1 MQKKRTVQY
10 SNNNSKQSSTLHHLQ
25 APEDPSPGFGVVGRL
40 VCALDVC
47 ELPVIRV
54 VRVVRVVRVARVVR
68 VIVIISSV
76 VCTKFFH
83 RRR

>member
-1 MQKKRTVQY
+1 M
-10 SNNNSKQSSTLHHLQ
+10 
-25 APEDPSPGFGVVGRL
+25 
-40 VCALDVC
+40 CALDVC